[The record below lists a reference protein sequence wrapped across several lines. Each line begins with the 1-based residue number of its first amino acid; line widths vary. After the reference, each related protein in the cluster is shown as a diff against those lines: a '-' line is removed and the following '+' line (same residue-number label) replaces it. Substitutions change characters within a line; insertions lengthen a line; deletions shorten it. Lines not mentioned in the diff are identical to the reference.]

1 MAENNRLEMSH
12 LRRVPS
18 LAGMPHRLLDAP
30 LWLPASAAASL
41 AAYHWEDAG
50 LHVEMANPTAPIAR
64 APRWRQPT
72 GVLRHRDLDVLLGLT
87 HHWIAQGMRDDGRVE
102 VSLHDTLRWIGYGES
117 LASAPYAELH
127 ASIMRLRYC
136 RVLIYRTEDRD
147 LVADDRSRYDATL
160 LADLSSDRQ
169 TRPGAE
175 RVMLVRLGESMMS
188 WMADGSQAID
198 LDVYAHLVRH
208 PATRRIPLA
217 RVVWVALARHRQAD
231 GSLRFRP
238 GWLAARYG
246 DRRDRT
252 EDNKGRLIYRD
263 AYNSRSGLARALTA
277 LARAG
282 VLGLR
287 TTSEGWCEGQFGH
300 PPGLRRL
307 RDEPRQKR
315 LFTID
320 TMAIAEA
327 AARGEPE
334 PAPALIPAADPPR
347 RSPTRN
353 LLEGCGSHGDAVVLL
368 DDQSD
373 DQPPAVPT
381 KAPPLGRLLTA
392 CRIRRSLVDEAK
404 QRGWTDDALSRLLV
418 VALFKAHHKEV
429 RTPTG
434 WAADIIR
441 EGSPEDWNKDQ
452 IKTLDIDTA
461 AVRTWARGPDG
472 PLA

>member
-50 LHVEMANPTAPIAR
+50 LHVEMANPTAPIAG

-334 PAPALIPAADPPR
+334 PQPQIATALPAPAPVICNDSA
-347 RSPTRN
+347 
-353 LLEGCGSHGDAVVLL
+353 
-368 DDQSD
+368 
-373 DQPPAVPT
+373 
-381 KAPPLGRLLTA
+381 PLGRLLTA
-392 CRIRRSLVDEAK
+392 CRVRRSVCDEAK

-418 VALFKAHHKEV
+418 VALFKAHRKEV
-429 RTPTG
+429 TTPAG
-434 WAADIIR
+434 WSASIIR
-441 EGSPEDWNKDQ
+441 DGSPDDWTRDQ
-452 IKTLDIDTA
+452 LPALGIDVA
-461 AVRTWARGPDG
+461 AVRTWARGPGG
-472 PLA
+472 PLADASAPKSRHLPTNKLERLG